1 MTSKL
6 ILDNEQIAQKIK
18 RMAYEIYENNFDAK
32 ELTLIGIQEH
42 GYKLTESLLKELKAI
57 FNIEYNVIP
66 VVLDKKNPVSFAPD
80 FAAQGKNIKG
90 KTVILIDDVLN
101 SGRTLMYAIR
111 PLLELEPRILQV
123 AVLINR
129 DHKNFPVHPDYTGLS
144 LATTIQEHV
153 EVRLNKQGEYSAWL
167 K

>member
-1 MTSKL
+1 MSSKL
-6 ILDNEQIAQKIK
+6 ILDNTQIAQKIK
-18 RMAYEIYENNFDAK
+18 RMAYEIYENNFEAK
-32 ELTLIGIQEH
+32 ELTLIGIQKH

-57 FNIEYNVIP
+57 FKIKYEVIP

-80 FAAQGKNIKG
+80 FSEQNENIKG

-101 SGRTLMYAIR
+101 SGRTLMYAIK
-111 PLLELEPRILQV
+111 PILELEPKSLQV

-129 DHKNFPVHPDYTGLS
+129 DHKNFPVHPDFTGLS

-153 EVRLNKQGEYSAWL
+153 EVTLNKKGEYSAYL